1 MDSMRMKCGNCQGT
15 GFVKSSIKYN
25 EYTPCEHCLG
35 KGTLDWIENVRGKY
49 GFDSIWYI
57 QPGRYKKDSYGFH
70 CIGS

>member
-1 MDSMRMKCGNCQGT
+1 MDSMKMKCGNCKGT

-49 GFDSIWYI
+49 PSSIWYI
-57 QPGRYKKDSYGFH
+57 QPGRYKKGFNGFY
-70 CIGS
+70 CVES